1 MTSAW
6 GHERPVLR
14 VAVADRV
21 GADTVRALGND
32 EEVHLVAATAPAD
45 VMVAPAT
52 EGDLSRLATILPTP
66 AALGEALAVG
76 ADNLGPANRV
86 LTTLARAAS
95 GVSWPAD
102 VRLAAPPVPRLGTA
116 PPVTQTVVA
125 ALGPAGARWVAVG
138 AGSDAVLEDRRGE
151 VDAVVTAST
160 TAVSG
165 GCAVSLAAVAGRP
178 ALTVA
183 ARAFEDAIACDIAA
197 VLAPQPTIE
206 VVWPLAGAGAVELVV
221 FGAHLRGGA
230 LSHQLTDLGA
240 RWAGDLTTA
249 PRYRMTVLPT
259 VPAKPA
265 VVRAAEGESGA
276 ALHGQRWLMSAAA
289 LGRFLAALP
298 PPMQLGKVEF
308 DDGSW
313 RTAFG
318 CDGAAATG
326 RDISTYGSWPA
337 AVAAGAVPENGS
349 AEASTTTPRSGR

>member
-76 ADNLGPANRV
+76 ADNLGLANRV
-86 LTTLARAAS
+86 LTTLARAA
-95 GVSWPAD
+95 GGASWPAD

-116 PPVTQTVVA
+116 APVTQAVVA
-125 ALGPAGARWVAVG
+125 ALGPAGARWVAVDTE
-138 AGSDAVLEDRRGE
+138 SDAVLDDRRGG
-151 VDAVVTAST
+151 VDATVGAFT

-165 GCAVSLAAVAGRP
+165 CAVLLAAVAGRP

-197 VLAPQPTIE
+197 VLAPHPVVE

-240 RWAGDLTTA
+240 RWAGELTTA

-265 VVRAAEGESGA
+265 VVRVAEGESGA